1 MIVYTLET
9 KVERQ
14 VCLDGVLHCP
24 NPMCRA
30 SMRWRAWG
38 SGFSMETLRGH
49 SRSEMTIT
57 GKVRLKLKQQA
68 ELKAW
73 QQAQQRAAKMG
84 CPRCTR
90 ATNEGIQFAAM

>member
-24 NPMCRA
+24 NVMCRA
-30 SMRWRAWG
+30 TMRWRAWG
-38 SGFSMETLRGH
+38 SGFAMETLRADTK
-49 SRSEMTIT
+49 SALMVT
-57 GKVRLKLKQQA
+57 GQMRLKLKHQA

-73 QQAQQRAAKMG
+73 QQAQARAAKLG
-84 CPRCTR
+84 CPRCTK
-90 ATNEGIQFAAM
+90 ATNEGIQFAAY